1 MFITLRG
8 QIRLFNRVLY
18 FSFHENSIAAGHLC
32 NEKTPVLFLEQAPQA
47 PPVSLLTW
55 ASPFFLKSC
64 LQRSCKTGSEKPA
77 QKDRLRKHF
86 GGNFPSFC
94 LSKKRGLDRHLRI
107 QPRCTELDGTSER
120 RGLASEKGGF
130 QGAIFGRVR
139 PFSATM
145 KRVAA
150 GNRLSGPPHTM
161 GVCASALR

>member
-1 MFITLRG
+1 MFCIFLFMK
-8 QIRLFNRVLY
+8 IRSLQGIYVTRRRRCSSSSKHPKLL
-18 FSFHENSIAAGHLC
+18 LC
-32 NEKTPVLFLEQAPQA
+32 HCSPGPRLGER
-47 PPVSLLTW
+47 
-55 ASPFFLKSC
+55 PFFLKSC

-150 GNRLSGPPHTM
+150 ENRLSGPPHTM
-161 GVCASALR
+161 CASALR

>member
-1 MFITLRG
+1 MK
-8 QIRLFNRVLY
+8 IRSLQGIYVTRRRRCSSSSKHPKLL
-18 FSFHENSIAAGHLC
+18 LC
-32 NEKTPVLFLEQAPQA
+32 H
-47 PPVSLLTW
+47 SLLTW
-55 ASPFFLKSC
+55 ASPRRKAIFSQILSTT
-64 LQRSCKTGSEKPA
+64 LVQDRLRKTGSERPA
-77 QKDRLRKHF
+77 QETFR
-86 GGNFPSFC
+86 GEFPKF
-94 LSKKRGLDRHLRI
+94 LPVKERGLDRHLRI

-150 GNRLSGPPHTM
+150 ENRLSGPPHTM

>member
-1 MFITLRG
+1 MK
-8 QIRLFNRVLY
+8 IRSLQGIYVTRRRRCSSSSKHPKLL
-18 FSFHENSIAAGHLC
+18 LC
-32 NEKTPVLFLEQAPQA
+32 H
-47 PPVSLLTW
+47 SLLTW
-55 ASPFFLKSC
+55 ASPRRKAIFSQILSK
-64 LQRSCKTGSEKPA
+64 RSCKTGSEKPA
-77 QKDRLRKHF
+77 QKDRLKHF
-86 GGNFPSFC
+86 GENFQSFC